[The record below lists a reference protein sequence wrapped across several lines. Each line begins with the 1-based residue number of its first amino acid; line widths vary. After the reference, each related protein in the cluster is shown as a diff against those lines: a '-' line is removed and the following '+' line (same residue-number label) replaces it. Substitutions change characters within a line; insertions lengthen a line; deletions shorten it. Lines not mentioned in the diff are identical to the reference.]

1 MLRSRL
7 GIRQNKC
14 SRDGGVFS
22 TTNDLY
28 PTEVRVVED
37 DSVVEDVE
45 FQEYLCEAFDVP
57 ECEVKV
63 ADE

>member
-1 MLRSRL
+1 
-7 GIRQNKC
+7 
-14 SRDGGVFS
+14 VFS